1 MLKAATRQT
10 GSAPGIFRRS
20 RRQRRLDATRA
31 SSGHQAIGAVGSG
44 GPGGS
49 SGSVGPGW
57 PGGSSGLGG
66 LIRGLGALALGCL
79 IAAGCGEQEPHY
91 LPPLPDLSSGP
102 AATPGLPCEV
112 SKLLASR
119 CLVCHG
125 QPPAAA
131 PIALASY
138 ADLTGMS
145 LVDSKKSVA
154 ERAILRMLD
163 GMDPMP
169 PGPAVTVAQSELVPM
184 QMWVAAGA
192 PMVTC
197 KAQ

>member
-1 MLKAATRQT
+1 MLKAATVQT
-10 GSAPGIFRRS
+10 GSSPGIFRRS
-20 RRQRRLDATRA
+20 RLPGWLGATRA
-31 SSGHQAIGAVGSG
+31 SCGRPAIGSIGSG
-44 GPGGS
+44 GP
-49 SGSVGPGW
+49 VG
-57 PGGSSGLGG
+57 L
-66 LIRGLGALALGCL
+66 LRGLGALALGCL
-79 IAAGCGEQEPHY
+79 LAAGCGEEEPHY
-91 LPPLPDLSSGP
+91 LPPLPDLGSGP

-131 PIALASY
+131 PISLASY

-145 LVDSKKSVA
+145 LVDAKKTVA
-154 ERAILRMLD
+154 ERAVLRMLD

-169 PGPAVTVAQSELVPM
+169 PGPAVTVTQSELAPM

-192 PMVTC
+192 PMVSCQT
-197 KAQ
+197 K

>member
-1 MLKAATRQT
+1 MLKAATGQT
-10 GSAPGIFRRS
+10 GPSPGIFRRS
-20 RRQRRLDATRA
+20 LLQGGLGATRA
-31 SSGHQAIGAVGSG
+31 SSGRQMFGAN

-49 SGSVGPGW
+49 
-57 PGGSSGLGG
+57 GGF
-66 LIRGLGALALGCL
+66 IRGLGALALGCL
-79 IAAGCGEQEPHY
+79 LAAGCGEEEPHY
-91 LPPLPDLSSGP
+91 LPPLPDLGAGP

-131 PIALASY
+131 PISLASY

-145 LVDSKKSVA
+145 LVDAKKSVA
-154 ERAILRMLD
+154 ERAVLRMLD

-169 PGPAVTVAQSELVPM
+169 PGPSVTVAQSELMPM

-192 PMVTC
+192 PMVSC
-197 KAQ
+197 KAP